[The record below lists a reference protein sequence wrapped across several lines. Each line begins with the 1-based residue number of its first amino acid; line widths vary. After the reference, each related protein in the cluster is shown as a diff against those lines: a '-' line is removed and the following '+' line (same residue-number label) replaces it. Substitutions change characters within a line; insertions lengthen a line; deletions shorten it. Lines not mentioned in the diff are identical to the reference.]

1 MQRMPSSVASNM
13 IVLSSQIAD
22 RNALLELFNQRIGSL
37 ECLTIIRSHFPI
49 DELNNRINDLTNR
62 FNTNQIANLPLL
74 QLEVEGE
81 LYNIKLARIDK
92 LIAGEY
98 ITIDELERKMQEENI
113 IALRRDMNRLQ
124 ETLIENS
131 MNVHSSLKT
140 KFKDTNFG
148 KKFDGLMISKKR
160 RYLYFYTNDKKK
172 TLGFICESNSAETRA
187 TH

>member
-1 MQRMPSSVASNM
+1 MPGSILSNM
-13 IVLSSQIAD
+13 IVLNAQISD
-22 RNALLELFNQRIGSL
+22 RNALLDLFNQRIGSL
-37 ECLTIIRSHFPI
+37 ECLTIIRSHFPV
-49 DELNNRINDLTNR
+49 DELANRVNDLTNK
-62 FNTNQIANLPLL
+62 FNTNQINNLPLL
-74 QLEVEGE
+74 QIDIGGE

-98 ITIDELERKMQEENI
+98 ITIDELERKMQEEHI

-124 ETLIENS
+124 EILIENS
-131 MNVHSSLKT
+131 MNVYSSLKT

-172 TLGFICESNSAETRA
+172 TLGFICEQMISEPRSG
-187 TH
+187 